1 VVKRW
6 LVIKKPE
13 TMKKHIP
20 LFLLLLL
27 FYPQIAKAQTNPFL
41 PSDQTSQSA
50 GFWQSAQQLVQ
61 EQIYLVSRLEKA
73 IASADPSFIRGV
85 RSQLFLHTSA
95 VDRFLRLYYASPVN
109 LCRSVSSGTPTNPPI
124 FTNLTREQL
133 QLYCYLYISTYT
145 LEPLKPIIEG
155 RIVRLGDV
163 QPISPPPITP
173 LPSPEPPLIGREAK
187 QPIAGYLPPV
197 LPAIAISIEATE
209 PLLTSRRLLSQAA
222 LLFPPTTRFNFTD
235 RLTEDPYDISEAFN
249 QLYSPFL
256 ALTNTGIARILPAE
270 FYRQDAKELRSRL
283 LASRLE
289 RFPYPALAESG
300 IFLPRLEIQLENN
313 QFQIVQRG
321 LNYGFIEDLGD
332 VPIENLD
339 PNLLTIAKPT
349 REFFLQYQ
357 PPDKLEALQIDRRL
371 FITGKIADV
380 CCIKLFAQSPAILNH
395 TYLVRTVQFQ
405 LPEAVLN
412 NERISK
418 MQRRNLELL
427 LTTPSSDLLIAF
439 RPVSR
444 NPDGSYTVLWRI
456 LNRFPDPQITD
467 LANYVILE

>member
-1 VVKRW
+1 MW
-6 LVIKKPE
+6 LEIIKTKNMKKP
-13 TMKKHIP
+13 
-20 LFLLLLL
+20 LSLLLPLLL
-27 FYPQIAKAQTNPFL
+27 FSPQIAQAQENPFI
-41 PSDQTSQSA
+41 PSYQSSQSTA
-50 GFWQSAQQLVQ
+50 FWQSAQQLVQ

-73 IASADPSFIRGV
+73 IASADPTFIRGV

-95 VDRFLRLYYASPVN
+95 VDRLLRSYYANPVN
-109 LCRSVSSGTPTNPPI
+109 LCRSVSLGTPINPPP
-124 FTNLTREQL
+124 FTNLTTEQL
-133 QLYCYLYISTYT
+133 NLYCYLYISTST
-145 LEPLKPIIEG
+145 LETLKPIVNG
-155 RIVRLGDV
+155 RLVRLGDV
-163 QPISPPPITP
+163 QPISPPKITP

-187 QPIAGYLPPV
+187 QPIADYLPPV
-197 LPAIAISIEATE
+197 LPAIAISTEATN
-209 PLLTSRRLLSQAA
+209 PLLTTKRLLSQAS
-222 LLFPPTTRFNFTD
+222 LLFPPETKFNFPNQ
-235 RLTEDPYDISEAFN
+235 LTEDPYNISETIN

-256 ALTNTGIARILPAE
+256 TLPNTGIARILPTE

-289 RFPYPALAESG
+289 RFPYPPLAEEG
-300 IFLPRLEIQLENN
+300 VFLPRLEIQLDNN

-332 VPIENLD
+332 IPIENLD
-339 PNLLTIAKPT
+339 NQLLTVAKPT
-349 REFFLQYQ
+349 REFFLKYQ

-380 CCIKLFAQSPAILNH
+380 CCIKLFAQAPAVLNH

-405 LPEAVLN
+405 LPDAVLN
-412 NERISK
+412 NERITK
-418 MQRRNLELL
+418 RQRRNLELL

-456 LNRFPDPQITD
+456 LNRFSDPKIID
-467 LANYVILE
+467 LENYVILE